1 MTEGRESGRDARLLI
16 IDHDP
21 RWLSVTSRLL
31 AEAGYQTFEASNGS
45 EGLRL
50 ARQTKPDLVLLDID
64 LPDMDGLQVC
74 HRIHSDLEL
83 AGTCVMILTG
93 RDVDADDKAK
103 TLAQEVL
110 ARPVSDQELL
120 SRVEAMLPGRR
131 ADIRQLRERVKE
143 LNCLYGISK
152 LIQDTDLSLPKILQ
166 GTLERIPPAW
176 QYPEIT
182 CARIVLND
190 QSYETP
196 GFQET
201 IWKQSCD
208 IQVRSETAGS
218 LEVYYL
224 EERPRED
231 EGPFLKEER
240 SLLEAIA
247 EQLGRVLERTQIEQA
262 LRASEE
268 RNIAERRRAEG
279 TMRRY
284 QAMLD
289 AVSDPISF
297 VDRTYHYRFVNKA
310 YADYAKKP
318 QSQIYGLSIAEL
330 LGTEAFETLV
340 KPHLDRC
347 FEGQEVR
354 YEAWFDVPQ
363 EEPRFM
369 HVSYCPLLGESQ
381 AVVGAVVA
389 SRDLTG
395 HRLAEEALE
404 RERDLVGRIM
414 DTSPVGIL
422 MFDREGHITFANP
435 LVQEMAGL
443 LDIPDL
449 VGCPYNDPTWRLL
462 DEHGDPLPDES
473 LPFDQVRASGQPISD
488 FLYTVEL
495 PGGQRT
501 CLSASAAPLHDRSGA
516 FEGAIVTTQDVTARV
531 QAEARL
537 QASEKQYRQLLE
549 ALQEGIWMIDPD
561 SRTTFVN
568 PRMAEMLGYTV
579 EEMMGRHLFSFM
591 DDQGIGLAERNL
603 ERRRQGIHE
612 QHDFEFLR
620 KDGSRLYASLETSP
634 IFDGEGNYA
643 GSLAGVQDITNRV
656 QITERLR
663 ESEER
668 YRDLVEKI
676 SDVIYAIDQQGI
688 ITYVS
693 PAIEQMLGYLPEQII
708 GQPFGQFV
716 LPEDLDQVAANFQEL
731 VSGRERGSNEYR
743 VVAASGEVR
752 WIRLSSQPIFD
763 GGQVSGVRGV
773 LTDIS
778 ERVWTQEQRE
788 EAAATAER
796 ERLARD
802 LHDAVTQSLFS
813 VSAIAEALP
822 AVWERDHAEARR
834 GLEELRQLTQGAL
847 AEMRTLLLE
856 LRPSALTEQRLDVLV
871 PQLTEAMT
879 GRTRMP
885 ITTQVTGDCTLPA
898 EARIAL
904 YRIAQEALN
913 NIVKHA
919 RASMATVE
927 LHCRPGYARLRIS
940 DDGRGFDPATVQR
953 GQLGLDIMRERA
965 QATGAELRIESQRG
979 EGTDVLVEWQANP
992 EGEFDG

>member
-21 RWLSVTSRLL
+21 RWLSATSRLL
-31 AEAGYQTFEASNGS
+31 AEAGYQTFEAANGS
-45 EGLRL
+45 EGLRM
-50 ARQTKPDLVLLDID
+50 ARQTKPDLVLLNID

-74 HRIHSDLEL
+74 HRINTDPEL
-83 AGTCVMILTG
+83 VGTCVTILTG
-93 RDVDADDKAK
+93 RDVDAGDKAEV
-103 TLAQEVL
+103 LAQE
-110 ARPVSDQELL
+110 AFSQPISDQELL
-120 SRVEAMLPGRR
+120 SRVKAMLPGRR
-131 ADIRQLRERVKE
+131 ADMRQLRERVKE

-152 LIQDTDLSLPKILQ
+152 LIHDTDLSLREILQ
-166 GTLERIPPAW
+166 GTLERIPPAL

-182 CARIVLND
+182 CARIVLDD
-190 QSYETP
+190 QIYETP
-196 GFQET
+196 VFRET
-201 IWKQSCD
+201 IWQQSCD
-208 IQVRSETAGS
+208 IRVRAETAGA

-224 EERPRED
+224 EERPWED

-247 EQLGRVLERTQIEQA
+247 GQLGRVVERIRAEQA
-262 LRASEE
+262 LRVSEE
-268 RNIAERRRAEG
+268 QNITERRRAEA
-279 TMRRY
+279 TMRGY

-297 VDRTYHYRFVNKA
+297 VDRTYRYRFVNEA
-310 YADYAKKP
+310 YARYAKMP

-347 FEGQEVR
+347 LDGEEVR
-354 YEAWFDVPQ
+354 YEAWFHVPQ

-369 HVSYCPLLGESQ
+369 HVSYCPLFGESQ

-395 HRLAEEALE
+395 HRLAEEALK
-404 RERDLVGRIM
+404 RERDLVARMM

-422 MFDREGHITFANP
+422 VFDREGHITFANP
-435 LVQEMAGL
+435 LVQEIAGL
-443 LDIPDL
+443 LGIPDL

-462 DEHGDPLPDES
+462 DERGDPLPDDS
-473 LPFDQVRASGQPISD
+473 LPFAQVLSSGQPVSD
-488 FLYTVEL
+488 ILYAIDL
-495 PGGQRT
+495 PGDQRVY
-501 CLSASAAPLHDRSGA
+501 LSSSAAPLRDHSGA
-516 FEGAIVTTQDVTARV
+516 FEGVIVTTQDVTSRI

-537 QASEKQYRQLLE
+537 EAGEKQYRQLLE
-549 ALQEGIWMIDPD
+549 ALQEGIWMIDAD
-561 SRTTFVN
+561 ARTVFVN

-579 EEMMGRHLFSFM
+579 EEMMGTHLFSFM
-591 DDQGIGLAERNL
+591 DDQGIALAERNL
-603 ERRRQGIHE
+603 ERRQQGIRE

-634 IFDGEGNYA
+634 IFDDEGNYA
-643 GSLAGVQDITNRV
+643 GSLAGVQDITDRV
-656 QITERLR
+656 QTTEALR

-668 YRDLVEKI
+668 YRDLVEKV
-676 SDVIYAIDQQGI
+676 SDVIYALDREGV

-693 PAIEQMLGYLPEQII
+693 PAIERLLGFTPEQII

-716 LPEDLDQVAANFQEL
+716 LPEDLGQVAVNFQEM
-731 VSGRERGSNEYR
+731 VSGRQRGPTEYKM
-743 VVAASGEVR
+743 VAASGEIR
-752 WIRLSSQPIFD
+752 WASLSSQPILD
-763 GGQVSGVRGV
+763 GDQVTGVRGV

-778 ERVWTQEQRE
+778 ERVWAHEQRE
-788 EAAATAER
+788 EAAAAAER

-822 AVWERDHAEARR
+822 EIWERDRAEARR

-847 AEMRTLLLE
+847 AEMRSLLLE

-871 PQLTEAMT
+871 HQLTEAMA

-885 ITTQVTGDCTLPA
+885 IATQLTGDCTLPA

-913 NIVKHA
+913 NVVKHA
-919 RASMATVE
+919 RASRATVD
-927 LHCRPGYARLRIS
+927 LYCRTGYARLYIS
-940 DDGRGFDPATVQR
+940 DDGRGFDPAETR
-953 GQLGLDIMRERA
+953 SDQLGLDIMRERA
-965 QATGAELRIESQRG
+965 QTIGASLRIESQPG
-979 EGTDVLVEWQANP
+979 QGTRILVEWQGSH
-992 EGEFDG
+992 EGENNG